1 MTTQSTR
8 LKIIAKQLFYI
19 VTAAMLISMLSISCT
34 SNIDPQELSFSLEL
48 TEGTLDPDIIKV
60 NQGDTIT
67 LNFMSDK
74 DVTIH
79 LHGYNIETKIEKDT
93 TGTIGPFV
101 ANIALRLPI
110 KAHSESDSDHHH
122 DQEGHDEESND
133 SELTVGYLEVKPN

>member
-1 MTTQSTR
+1 MAAQSTR
-8 LKIIAKQLFYI
+8 LKIIARQLFCI
-19 VTAAMLISMLSISCT
+19 VTTTMLISMLSISCT
-34 SNIDPQELSFSLEL
+34 SNRDPQQLTFNLEL
-48 TEGTLDPDIIKV
+48 RENTLEPNIIKV
-60 NQGDTIT
+60 NQGDTVT

-74 DVTIH
+74 DITMH
-79 LHGYNIETKIEKDT
+79 LHGYNIEKKIEKAT

-122 DQEGHDEESND
+122 SQEGHDEESNN